1 MAEEKKKTTKAAPK
15 KAVTAKAAATKAA
28 DKPAEKKAAAKKA
41 APKKTA
47 AKKDAPKKDAEKKP
61 AAKKATVAKESTAKK
76 TTKPAAAKA
85 TKSEAKVEKKVEAPK
100 VEAKVETKEE
110 KVKVEVAPE
119 VKEEAPKVEAPK
131 VEAKKEPKATPA
143 PSGDDSE
150 GTMGSTDIRMED
162 LYKTKV
168 IDALMKE
175 FNYTSVMQVPKITK
189 VVVNMGVGEAVTN
202 NKAIDGAVKDL
213 TAITGQ
219 KPLVTKAKKSIA
231 TFKLRE
237 GMPIGCMTTMRGD
250 RMYEFFDRLI
260 NFSMPRIR
268 DFRGLS
274 DKSFDGRGNYTFG
287 IKEQL
292 IYPEIEYDKIDKIR
306 GMNITIATSAR
317 TDEEGKALLRFMGM
331 PFRS

>member
-28 DKPAEKKAAAKKA
+28 DKPAEKKAEAKKA
-41 APKKTA
+41 APKKA
-47 AKKDAPKKDAEKKP
+47 APKKATEKKP

-76 TTKPAAAKA
+76 ATKPAAAKA
-85 TKSEAKVEKKVEAPK
+85 TKSEAKSEAKVEKKVEAPK
-100 VEAKVETKEE
+100 VETKEE
-110 KVKVEVAPE
+110 KVKVEAAPE

-143 PSGDDSE
+143 PSDNDTE

-237 GMPIGCMTTMRGD
+237 GMPIGCMTTMRGN